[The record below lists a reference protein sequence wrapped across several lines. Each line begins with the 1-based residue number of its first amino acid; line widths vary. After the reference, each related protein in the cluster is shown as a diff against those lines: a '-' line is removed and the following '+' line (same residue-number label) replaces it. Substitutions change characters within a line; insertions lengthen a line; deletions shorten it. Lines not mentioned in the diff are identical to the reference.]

1 MTTEQKFEDALYL
14 LADLWS
20 KGEFTSNSG
29 YPDSRGTE
37 SRLIDLCKTIAVEC
51 WGDAGQCLDVR
62 DNG

>member
-1 MTTEQKFEDALYL
+1 MTTEQKFEAALYL

-29 YPDSRGTE
+29 YLDSHGTE

-51 WGDAGQCLDVR
+51 WGDAGQRLVVES
-62 DNG
+62 NG